1 MNVSREEIVEAFV
14 QALGKEAAEALIDQK
29 MKETGLAKKE
39 VHDFEE
45 VERLVEALKKENVLI
60 RNLALILMSQ
70 LRLRRMR
77 EESAVNLGQQD
88 DDVRHK

>member
-1 MNVSREEIVEAFV
+1 MSKEEIVEAFV
-14 QALGKEAAEALIDQK
+14 QALGREAAESLIDRK

-39 VHDFEE
+39 VYDFEE
-45 VERLVEALKKENVLI
+45 AERLVETLKKENALI

-77 EESAVNLGQQD
+77 EESAVSSGQQD